1 MHKQRTE
8 KHTSDI
14 VSIWVFT
21 DRSSHMA
28 NTLMNYERT
37 LGTLCRE
44 LEIKHTRP
52 AWRRVRCDAIESAVV
67 GGRMV
72 RWEANTGL
80 R

>member
-8 KHTSDI
+8 KHTSNI
-14 VSIWVFT
+14 VSVWVVT

-28 NTLMNYERT
+28 YTLMNCERAF
-37 LGTLCRE
+37 GTLCRE
-44 LEIKHTRP
+44 LEIKLTRP
-52 AWRRVRCDAIESAVV
+52 AWRTLRCDVIKSAVV